1 MSNSLLL
8 RKAMQA
14 LDLSGVALARRIS
27 TYRDDGRVTA
37 PETVSRWLSGTNA
50 VEPSVLAWLE
60 ELLRT
65 KALASPRPIIQ
76 WPKKRS
82 IVIGVTSSKGG
93 VGTSTVALN
102 LAVVAQLD
110 FKMKTYHLIP
120 EADSSGQYIKEIRR
134 RIGLDTYL
142 VTFQELLDNK
152 PDDNEIHIIDIH
164 SGAAKDALA
173 GKSSTFLEIFEPDI
187 LLIPADFGS
196 RMEIPTVNYFAN
208 MENLKGR
215 VRLLHRP
222 RSMNMGFHKTC
233 AKEGLDPASEIFC
246 STFIPQTKSSQLHI
260 PTEMFG
266 SWRSLEQQMYHQDLL
281 EYLITELGGEVLQSH
296 DTVNQIKAMTL
307 LELLDYLQK

>member
-1 MSNSLLL
+1 
-8 RKAMQA
+8 MQA
-14 LDLSGVALARRIS
+14 LDLSGVALARRLS

-65 KALASPRPIIQ
+65 KALASPRPIIK

-110 FKMKTYHLIP
+110 FRMKTSHIILGP
-120 EADSSGQYIKEIRR
+120 NSTGQLIKEIRKS
-134 RIGLDTYL
+134 IGLETYL
-142 VTFQELLDNK
+142 ISYKELLDSP
-152 PDDNEIHIIDIH
+152 PDDNEIYIIDIH

-173 GKSSTFLEIFEPDI
+173 GKGNTFLEMIEPDI

-196 RMEIPTVNYFAN
+196 RMEIPKVNHFAN

-222 RSMNMGFHKTC
+222 RTMSMNFHKTC
-233 AKEGLDPASEIFC
+233 AREGLDPASEIFC
-246 STFIPQTKSSQLHI
+246 PTFIPQTQSGQLHVPADI
-260 PTEMFG
+260 FG
-266 SWRSLEQQMYHQDLL
+266 SWRNLEQQIYHQDLL

-296 DTVNQIKAMTL
+296 DTVNHIKAMTL